1 MVTVI
6 VSRSRRNLVIGVMAL
21 LLIAIGITA
30 AVSVASDSP
39 TSLDSLELSVARYMD
54 ASLGV
59 YSPLATTSAD
69 NSICSHSS
77 CTFSNEVARSSTQAI
92 EQLSDV
98 QIANPSSIKWTSA
111 PIIEKRF
118 NVGLLTSRNNQVFL
132 NNATSNASSEAI
144 QVGNAFV
151 TSETSY
157 LRGALSSCA
166 THICVITSGAG
177 ASIVSFE
184 SEVVKG
190 NSAAIH
196 AIVKEWQQTST
207 INARG
212 VIGAWN
218 TATNELNDTF
228 SLLKLKGKWLVNS
241 VTGSFVPGQG
251 P

>member
-1 MVTVI
+1 MN
-6 VSRSRRNLVIGVMAL
+6 VSRSRRNEVIGVMAL

-39 TSLDSLELSVARYMD
+39 TSLDSLELSVARYVD

-77 CTFSNEVARSSTQAI
+77 CTFSDKVARSPTQAI

-98 QIANPSSIKWTSA
+98 QIANPSSIKWNSA
-111 PIIEKRF
+111 PIVEKRF
-118 NVGLLTSRNNQVFL
+118 NVVILMGRNNQVFL
-132 NNATSNASSEAI
+132 NDATSNASSKTI
-144 QVGNAFV
+144 RVGNAFV
-151 TSETSY
+151 TSEASY
-157 LRGALSSCA
+157 FRGDLSSCA
-166 THICVITSGAG
+166 THDCSITSDAG
-177 ASIVSFE
+177 ASIISIE
-184 SEVVKG
+184 SEVVNG
-190 NSAAIH
+190 NSATIQAT
-196 AIVKEWQQTST
+196 VKEWQQQSS
-207 INARG
+207 INATG
-212 VIGAWN
+212 VLSPWS
-218 TATNELNDTF
+218 TATNELKDTF

>member
-1 MVTVI
+1 MI
-6 VSRSRRNLVIGVMAL
+6 ASRSRRNVVIGVMAL
-21 LLIAIGITA
+21 LLIAIGITT

-39 TSLDSLELSVARYMD
+39 TSLDSLELSVARYVD

-77 CTFSNEVARSSTQAI
+77 CTFSNKAARSPTQAI

-98 QIANPSSIKWTSA
+98 QIANPYSIKWTSA
-111 PIIEKRF
+111 PIVEKRF
-118 NVGLLTSRNNQVFL
+118 NVELLTSRNNQVFL
-132 NNATSNASSEAI
+132 NNATSNASSKAI

-151 TSETSY
+151 MSEASY
-157 LRGALSSCA
+157 LRGDLTSCA
-166 THICVITSGAG
+166 THDCSITSDAG
-177 ASIVSFE
+177 ASIISIE
-184 SEVVKG
+184 SEVVNG
-190 NSAAIH
+190 NSATIQ
-196 AIVKEWQQTST
+196 AIVKEWQQQSP
-207 INARG
+207 INATG
-212 VIGAWN
+212 VLGPWR
-218 TATNELNDTF
+218 TATNELKDTF